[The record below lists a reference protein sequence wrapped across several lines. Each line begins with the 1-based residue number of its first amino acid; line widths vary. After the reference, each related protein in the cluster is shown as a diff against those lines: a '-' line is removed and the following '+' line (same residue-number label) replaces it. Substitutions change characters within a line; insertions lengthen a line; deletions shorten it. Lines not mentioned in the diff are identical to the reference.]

1 MTINASTAAWR
12 PLRATGLVSSSAR
25 LHGILPSTVQPFFA
39 RVYWRAM
46 SEPTRPQAQAGVS
59 GKWVVIGMVIGG
71 VILALIALRYR
82 QLEPLV
88 SPSTSQPASSETQ

>member
-1 MTINASTAAWR
+1 
-12 PLRATGLVSSSAR
+12 
-25 LHGILPSTVQPFFA
+25 
-39 RVYWRAM
+39 M